1 MMLVEDIAL
10 VRLHADH
17 AKCLL
22 ICNERHTQIGFRL
35 LVFGIHDRPKFF
47 GLRPGSQKQRLA

>member
-1 MMLVEDIAL
+1 MMFVESIAL
-10 VRLHADH
+10 VRLDADH

-22 ICNERHTQIGFRL
+22 IRDERHTQIGFRL

-47 GLRPGSQKQRLA
+47 GLRPGTQKQRLA